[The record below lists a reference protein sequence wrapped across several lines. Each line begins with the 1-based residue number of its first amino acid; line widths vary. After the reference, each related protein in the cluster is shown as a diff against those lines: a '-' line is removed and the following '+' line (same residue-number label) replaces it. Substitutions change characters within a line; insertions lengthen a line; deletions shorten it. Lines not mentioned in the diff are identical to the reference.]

1 MNWTGRSVVKA
12 AGVCIV
18 ALFVAGANGQDADGP
33 PTARVRTLEQSSWP
47 HVPAPEGT
55 AVIPVRVS
63 KAFPEDATHLKV
75 CTYAGGRPQ
84 TWQVLTRG
92 CYHGAD
98 YCTVFVAAP
107 LHDVMAFIDY
117 DVGNPPVAVAS
128 DDVCTEPRR
137 NFTRTLGGPFPH
149 PPGE

>member
-18 ALFVAGANGQDADGP
+18 ALFVAGANGQDADGQDADGP

-63 KAFPEDATHLKV
+63 EAFPEDATHLKV
-75 CTYAGGRPQ
+75 
-84 TWQVLTRG
+84 
-92 CYHGAD
+92 
-98 YCTVFVAAP
+98 
-107 LHDVMAFIDY
+107 
-117 DVGNPPVAVAS
+117 
-128 DDVCTEPRR
+128 
-137 NFTRTLGGPFPH
+137 
-149 PPGE
+149 